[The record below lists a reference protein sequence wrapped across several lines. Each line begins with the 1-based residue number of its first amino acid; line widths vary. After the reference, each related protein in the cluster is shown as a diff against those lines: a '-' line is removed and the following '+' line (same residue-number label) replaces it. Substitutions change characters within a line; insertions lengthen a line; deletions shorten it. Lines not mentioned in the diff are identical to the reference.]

1 MIGPMVMTLQGSSP
15 KNPKNRISKVIKVA
29 GKQECMQIIKAN
41 SHKSQTNIF
50 LVVIV
55 AINNGNI
62 T

>member
-1 MIGPMVMTLQGSSP
+1 MMTLQGSSP

-55 AINNGNI
+55 AINNGN
-62 T
+62 TT